1 MDKNYC
7 IFMLKE
13 GEMMRTKKR
22 YTLSAILY
30 FLMIGI
36 AVVIDEPWIYWIA
49 LAYNALGILWF
60 LVVIH
65 ENMDIIEEQNKI
77 IEANKEYEEFMYKLE
92 KKIIKEEEKIEAK
105 EKNMEES

>member
-1 MDKNYC
+1 
-7 IFMLKE
+7 MLKE
-13 GEMMRTKKR
+13 VKRMKTKKR
-22 YTLSAILY
+22 YTFSAILY

-65 ENMDIIEEQNKI
+65 ENMSIIEEQNKI
-77 IEANKEYEEFMYKLE
+77 IETNKTYEEFMYTLE
-92 KKIIKEEEKIEAK
+92 KKIVKEEEKIEDK

>member
-1 MDKNYC
+1 MK
-7 IFMLKE
+7 
-13 GEMMRTKKR
+13 TKKR
-22 YTLSAILY
+22 YTFSAILY

-36 AVVIDEPWIYWIA
+36 AVVIDEPWRYWIA

-65 ENMDIIEEQNKI
+65 ENMSIIEEQNKI
-77 IEANKEYEEFMYKLE
+77 IETNKTYEEFMYTLE
-92 KKIIKEEEKIEAK
+92 KKIVKEEEKIEDK